1 MIFLDDFLPQNY
13 IVDGIQKLCNTELYQ
28 KTNEY
33 GKYVIELCTE
43 AQLRIL
49 NGRTIG
55 DYGNISQVSQ
65 RLFYHN

>member
-43 AQLRIL
+43 AQLPLIGYIL
-49 NGRTIG
+49 K
-55 DYGNISQVSQ
+55 YFSQVSQ